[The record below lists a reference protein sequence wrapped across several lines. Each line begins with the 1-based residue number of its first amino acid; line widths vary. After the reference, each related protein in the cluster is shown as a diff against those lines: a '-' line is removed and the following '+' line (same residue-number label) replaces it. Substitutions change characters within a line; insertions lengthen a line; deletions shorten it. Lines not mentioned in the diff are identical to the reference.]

1 MDNEPIQ
8 KVRGFKLLRNHI
20 KAMFLKLCYNTMRN
34 KLASFIQIIT
44 PIINISISVWIARSW
59 KFMSQLPPLE
69 LSLES
74 GFRKTVTLVS
84 EGTNLTDNSIERR
97 AMMAYKDYFK
107 SSSDPTMLL
116 TDIGRL
122 DLSKF
127 YLKLVIFIYIQTLS
141 FSPLSN
147 FFFFQLQADLP
158 RVRYENL
165 VGATFAPQRITA
177 WFSNYGYH
185 DSAISLA
192 MANNAIMGALSPGS
206 SLKFINH
213 PLPYSIENL
222 VRTL

>member
-1 MDNEPIQ
+1 
-8 KVRGFKLLRNHI
+8 
-20 KAMFLKLCYNTMRN
+20 MRN

-127 YLKLVIFIYIQTLS
+127 YLKL
-141 FSPLSN
+141 
-147 FFFFQLQADLP
+147 LQADLP

-222 VRTL
+222 